1 MRLRRKQRSGKVT
14 SFTASSRS
22 FSGSKEKT
30 MNAQKLVAG
39 VLGLALGCVTASA
52 QVPPGLTMTP
62 MQPPTEL
69 KDAIPLY
76 KGIAPGSEND
86 KRTEKWDKVRDDYVA
101 RNVTSPTLTAFLPPK
116 DKATGAAVIVAPG
129 GGFMVLAMKIEG
141 IDVARFLAD
150 RGIAA
155 FVLKYRLR
163 PTPESD
169 KDMQADMAKT
179 MGAARPPA
187 DRPPPPEAPPLA
199 LDDAQEALKLVR
211 SRASEWSVDPRRVGM
226 IGFSAGAMTTL
237 GTALRNDPAA
247 RADFIGIIYGPLG
260 AVQVPQPAP
269 PLFAAIAADDGLI
282 GAGDFGLI
290 KSWRD
295 AKAPVEFHLYER
307 GGHGF
312 GMRKQG
318 APSDLW
324 AEQFHAWMKARGLLA
339 AAK

>member
-1 MRLRRKQRSGKVT
+1 
-14 SFTASSRS
+14 
-22 FSGSKEKT
+22 
-30 MNAQKLVAG
+30 MNAQRLVAG
-39 VLGLALGCVTASA
+39 FFGLALCCLTASA

-62 MQPPTEL
+62 MAEPAEF

-76 KGIAPGSEND
+76 RGVAPGSEND
-86 KRTEKWDKVRDDYVA
+86 KRTEKWDKVLDDYVA
-101 RNVTSPTLTAFLPPK
+101 RNVTSPTLTAFLPSK
-116 DKATGAAVIVAPG
+116 GKATGAAVIVVPG
-129 GGFMVLAMKIEG
+129 GGFMVLAMKNEG

-163 PTPESD
+163 PTPESQ

-179 MGAARPPA
+179 MGGARPPA
-187 DRPPPPEAPPLA
+187 ALPPPDAPPFA
-199 LDDAQEALKLVR
+199 LDDAQVALKLVR
-211 SRASEWSVDPRRVGM
+211 SRATEWSVDPRRVGM

-260 AVQVPQPAP
+260 AVKVPQPAP
-269 PLFAAIAADDGLI
+269 PLFAAIAADDVLMGL
-282 GAGDFGLI
+282 GDFGLI

-318 APSDLW
+318 SPSDLW
-324 AEQFHAWMKARGLLA
+324 AEQFHVWMKARGLLA